1 MRTLSCV
8 PRPDFGKAGIFKMV
22 KRVSIYIDGANF
34 VYGIK
39 SINKKY
45 TDFNFDFE
53 NYIKF
58 LLKDSHLVTINYYNA
73 SLKQKYNK
81 GLYWRQ
87 SKFFTRLRKLKFWNV
102 VLCKRK
108 PRTDVEGEEYHIIKG
123 DDVILAID
131 MISDAYEGKYDK
143 AILISSDGDF
153 TPLVDRVRG
162 LNKEVEVCYFKD
174 CISNDLL
181 KASSKN
187 NLINKKIIKKFFYK
201 LKKKDKK

>member
-1 MRTLSCV
+1 
-8 PRPDFGKAGIFKMV
+8 
-22 KRVSIYIDGANF
+22 
-34 VYGIK
+34 
-39 SINKKY
+39 
-45 TDFNFDFE
+45 
-53 NYIKF
+53 
-58 LLKDSHLVTINYYNA
+58 
-73 SLKQKYNK
+73 
-81 GLYWRQ
+81 
-87 SKFFTRLRKLKFWNV
+87 
-102 VLCKRK
+102 
-108 PRTDVEGEEYHIIKG
+108 
-123 DDVILAID
+123 